1 MSDTYKS
8 DPYKLDIYKGHKKY
22 TYFITGGGTGGHI
35 YPAIAICDELK
46 KDPETKEIYY
56 VGNPNNLEYEI
67 TQKLGYKFLGVKVK
81 GMPRKIGLSSGF
93 LGGFKLIK
101 WFFDLQLAILKAL
114 FYIKKYKPD
123 AILGTGGYVS
133 APALFAGN
141 INGTP
146 FMIHDS
152 DAQPGIVSK
161 YIAPSAKC
169 VSLAFEA
176 SKKFIKSDNIH
187 INGNPIREEFK
198 TLSKENARDNLGLE
212 NKTTLCIM
220 GGSQGAKS
228 INNASVEILKTLS
241 TTYNLQII
249 FQTGKKNYEEVYA
262 KLKEIYPEF
271 GQDKNI
277 ILKPYFDNMSTI
289 LIASDIAVSRAGSLS
304 LSELCASGIAS
315 ILIPYPHAAADH
327 QRKNANYMVDKR
339 AALYLEDSDTTKD
352 TLLIAIEQLLDNSEK
367 LKTIQTNAK
376 NLAKLDATKNIT
388 SQLKNII

>member
-1 MSDTYKS
+1 MSD
-8 DPYKLDIYKGHKKY
+8 IYNTHKKY

-35 YPAIAICDELK
+35 YPAIAVFEELK

-56 VGNPNNLEYEI
+56 VGNPNNLESEI
-67 TQKLGYKFLGVKVK
+67 TKKLGYKFLGVKVS
-81 GMPRKIGLSSGF
+81 GMPRKVGV

-101 WFFDLQLAILKAL
+101 WFFELQMAIFKSL

-123 AILGTGGYVS
+123 AIFGTGGYVS

-141 INGTP
+141 LDGVP

-161 YIAPSAKC
+161 YIAPQAKC

-176 SKKFIKSDNIH
+176 SKKFINSSNIH

-198 TLSKENARDNLGLE
+198 TLSKEDARVKLGLE

-228 INNASVEILKTLS
+228 VNNASVEILQELS
-241 TTYNLQII
+241 TKYNLQII
-249 FQTGKKNYEEVYA
+249 FQTGKKNYQDVSS

-271 GQDKNI
+271 EQNKNI
-277 ILKPYFDNMSTI
+277 IVKPYFENMTTI
-289 LIASDIAVSRAGSLS
+289 LKASDIAVSRAGSLS
-304 LSELCASGIAS
+304 LSELCACGIAS

-339 AALYLEDSDTTKD
+339 AALYLEDTDTTRD
-352 TLLIAIEQLLDNSEK
+352 TLLIAIEQLLDNPDK
-367 LKTIQTNAK
+367 LKTIQQNAFA
-376 NLAKLDATKNIT
+376 LAKLDATKDIVT
-388 SQLKNII
+388 QLKSIIK